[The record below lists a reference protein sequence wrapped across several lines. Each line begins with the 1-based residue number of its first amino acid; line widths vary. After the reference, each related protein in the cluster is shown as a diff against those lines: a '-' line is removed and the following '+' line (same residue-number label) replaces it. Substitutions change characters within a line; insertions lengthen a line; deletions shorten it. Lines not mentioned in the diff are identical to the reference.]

1 MKRIRTLVFS
11 ALLGALLLVV
21 QVVLAPLPNVE
32 LVSLLVLLYTLEFP
46 RQTPGA
52 IGVFVVLEGLV
63 YGFGLWWVMY
73 LYLWPLLA
81 LVVWLLRKNTSVL
94 LWAVVLGS
102 FGLCFGMLC
111 AIPYAL
117 AGGIAAGIAY
127 WISGIPFDLA
137 HCVGN
142 FLLTLALYRPMRSA
156 LQQIRKNLG

>member
-94 LWAVVLGS
+94 LWAVVLG
-102 FGLCFGMLC
+102 GLWLTQTLS
-111 AIPYAL
+111 YL
-117 AGGIAAGIAY
+117 LRAY
-127 WISGIPFDLA
+127 KLEHGKA
-137 HCVGN
+137 K
-142 FLLTLALYRPMRSA
+142 TE
-156 LQQIRKNLG
+156 

>member
-94 LWAVVLGS
+94 LWAVVLFRMGI
-102 FGLCFGMLC
+102 CFGMFC
-111 AIPYAL
+111 AIHYAL
-117 AGGIAAGIAY
+117 DGEIAAGIDY
-127 WISGIPFDLA
+127 CISGI
-137 HCVGN
+137 
-142 FLLTLALYRPMRSA
+142 T
-156 LQQIRKNLG
+156 